1 MALKMSELS
10 FNSALMPIKNWS
22 SLIENPNL
30 VPLISQLTS
39 INMLDLSILR
49 QVNFDIYVLYLQ
61 VWRFFILYYSKLI
74 FKFNFI
80 IVPHIKIEPSSY
92 LDVDLGP
99 LEEKL
104 TNGYYDDEWIV
115 DASGKNI
122 WIRSFKSSIGAQS
135 FTLLFNQNHSIS
147 LHQDINRGFFSLEEL
162 SSLLWFH
169 KYKSSLLS

>member
-1 MALKMSELS
+1 M
-10 FNSALMPIKNWS
+10 
-22 SLIENPNL
+22 
-30 VPLISQLTS
+30 
-39 INMLDLSILR
+39 
-49 QVNFDIYVLYLQ
+49 
-61 VWRFFILYYSKLI
+61 LYYSKLI

-122 WIRSFKSSIGAQS
+122 IF
-135 FTLLFNQNHSIS
+135 
-147 LHQDINRGFFSLEEL
+147 
-162 SSLLWFH
+162 
-169 KYKSSLLS
+169 Y